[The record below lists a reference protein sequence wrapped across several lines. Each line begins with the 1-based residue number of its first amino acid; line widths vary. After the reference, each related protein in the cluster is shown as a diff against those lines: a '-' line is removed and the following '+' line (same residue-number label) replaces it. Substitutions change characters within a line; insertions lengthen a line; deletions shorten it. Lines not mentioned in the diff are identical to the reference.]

1 MPVTQKKVIKAK
13 KIKEIKT
20 QDVPVLPEKGAK
32 GKGRSKI
39 AALPEIAKKNVA
51 PEVKKPSQKNPLIQ
65 KRPKN
70 FGIGQAIQPRRN
82 VYRFVKWPNL
92 RRPLIALRVFNL
104 CNKYRPMT
112 KQAKKAQLT
121 HRAQK
126 RAGGAPDVP
135 QERRPCFRSGVREV
149 TASVMDPIEIV
160 LFLPA
165 LCRKMGVPYAIVKG
179 KARLGRLVHRKTCTC
194 LAFTTVKAEDKP
206 RLAKIVQTVK
216 TNFND
221 RYDEGVVPTVRI
233 LGLHLRSQ
241 LCNSVLKT
249 GRCGAHGVLWWFG
262 SRILAGSGCGWA
274 SVGRGAAQRGC
285 GGSDDCQG
293 GVKKRKSS
301 AVCGQRL
308 KRRRR
313 TEDRKPHS
321 LRNIAPFSSADLE
334 SKSLMRPP
342 SNTEVANTSSSSLSS
357 NDDCVPLPLFLDTV
371 ASVALAVDRNDVPLV
386 CGPVGCGKTAAIDY
400 LARSRLA
407 STFRMQISEQTD
419 TKALLGVY
427 CCSSNPGV
435 FDWRPGPLIHCMTSG
450 KWLILEDVDKGS
462 ADLPILLSPILRRA
476 KGIASQVLH
485 PNTGEP
491 VLRHP
496 DFRLL
501 LTCRTTSPFL
511 GVPERNPEF
520 ELYFSNCSI
529 IYMDGMSAETIQKI
543 TKALNPD
550 LLPLAKRLLS
560 EFPLL
565 KDIATPTSQ
574 YQRPV
579 CSRDF
584 FKFLSRALKTAGG
597 MDVSLHLY
605 LDALDCFVCSQP
617 VGTASDDAAIQLGG
631 IFNFSRE
638 QALKIWKS
646 RKPKLQISSSL
657 VQVEAGRAVLPIKKS
672 IHWELQLSKSSK
684 QIFAETR
691 LACTIV
697 ERLAVAVERA
707 EPVLLVGETGTGK
720 TSAIQRLALMAGRRL
735 RVLNLSQQSDS
746 VDLLGGFKPV
756 DSRALVNPVKERFES
771 LFMKTFRLE
780 SNRQFLGH
788 IQTCATSGRWRDLL
802 TLLKHPTAAA
812 IRKLAANPEGDGG
825 CGAGSRKALICEW
838 QSLWHE
844 LGALE
849 RRLTVAS
856 SGSST
861 SSSLAFAFI
870 EGVLVRALEDG
881 DWVLLDEINLAP
893 VELLDCL
900 AGLLDSAQNSVTL
913 VDRGDLEP
921 VKRHPDFHLFAAM
934 NPSTD
939 VGKRDLPTGLRN
951 RFTEVR
957 VAELDPEVSIVDR
970 EDLALLVRTY
980 LLALGPSADQIST
993 VVQLYVALRKAAADG
1008 LVDGVGQRPCF
1019 SLRTLCRALTEASR
1033 GYHGSILRSLYEGF
1047 LFSFGSQVG
1056 RNSRPALEHLIQSH
1070 LLATLP
1076 QSSSSKKHKEVLCQ
1090 LFLQPLPLPPTQDG
1104 DSGFICVEGYWIPQ
1118 GPLAKP
1124 QERDGVLNTYV
1135 LTDTVRSNLRDLAR
1149 VVSAAGSLPL
1159 LLQGETSVGKTSLIT
1174 YLAARVGQVCHRINN
1189 HEHTDLQTYLGAYT
1203 AASAVSVCT
1212 SNESGPVPLVFQE
1225 GIFVQAMKQGHWIIL
1240 DELNLA
1246 PTEIL
1251 EALNRVLDENR
1262 ELFITETQEVVKAH
1276 PHFRVFATQN
1286 PPGLYA
1292 GRKVLSRALRNR
1304 FVELNFDPLP
1314 RAELEVIL
1322 EHRSALPRSRAAKMV
1337 EVMHQLQLLRRASDI
1352 FQGKDGFI
1360 TLRDLFR
1367 WGERYR
1373 LATCNRGENQLFDWD
1388 KYLAEQGYILLA
1400 GRARHADEV
1409 KAVADVI
1416 QKVFKRQVVEKNLF
1430 DIHEDTSPVAA
1441 EFLSVVDR
1449 QLSADF
1455 NHVVWTRDMRR
1466 LLVLVGNAVKYNEPI
1481 LLVGET
1487 GCGKTTIC
1495 QVFAELKGQ
1504 TLHCVNCH
1512 QYTEAADFLGG
1523 LRPVRTSHLEGDSG
1537 TGDDNRLFE
1546 WVDGPLVV
1554 AMLQGESFL
1563 LDEISLADDAVLE
1576 RLNSLLEPD
1585 RRLCLAERCGG
1596 GGTTTLSSNDE
1607 ITAAPDFRLFA
1618 TMNPGGDYAKK
1629 ELSPA
1634 LRNRFT
1640 EIWCPS
1646 PTFLS
1651 GDTPKPSLE
1660 IRQRAE
1666 EEDWQ
1671 SIVLHNLRRSDL
1683 SVLALSLKPL
1693 AAAVVDFCWWFA
1705 RGRSEAVCEMGQ
1717 KRTKWCRRPPPTIR
1731 DLLAWVEFM
1740 QNLVSSRK
1748 DFSRASVFNACLH
1761 GAALIFLDSLD
1772 DHPNLQKEEYLFLK
1786 SNSLQVTTGDWFG
1799 FNSVGGINYLLHSLL
1814 MRFSAKQGEGD
1825 SSCRLVDDISRAVV
1839 EFVTGLNL
1847 QPGQCLPELRDSNKR
1862 YGCQPFFIETGPDVS
1877 PSRLDSTRMPLTFS
1891 FNATT
1896 PASNLRRLL
1905 RALQLP
1911 RRALLLEG
1919 SPGVGKTSLI
1929 TALARASG
1937 HRVIRINLS
1946 EATEVTDLIGCDL
1959 PVEGASCGTFAWR
1972 DGPLLQALRHGYWIL
1987 LDEMNLASQS
1997 VLECLNACLDHRGA
2011 IYIPELG
2018 ATFHVKPR
2026 ATHLFACQNPVEEG
2040 GGRKYLPKSFLNR
2053 FTQVHLKP
2061 LTSADQIAILTAI
2074 FTDIPLSHIEA
2085 MVNFNSILQKA
2096 VECGDGF
2103 TAVVGSSWE
2112 FNLRDLCRWGDLLVD
2127 GQRTFGI
2134 NPGLYVYL
2142 LYAARMRSNEEKA
2155 KVVELWDHVAE
2166 QTGLGRCYIPRGYT
2180 YPLEAGKLQI
2190 GLSTWSVEDPI
2201 STRDDDVLILN
2212 EHRPYL
2218 EMLLKI
2224 LQHGWMT
2231 IVVGPRGAGKRSLV
2245 HLAAYLTHR
2254 SIATVALSPSADTVE
2269 LLGAFEQR
2277 ENGGIFTWVDSPL
2290 VQGIKEGHWVMLENA
2305 QLCSPSVLD
2314 RLNSLLEPGGDL
2326 LISERG
2332 LDANGDLVRLKP
2344 HPDFR
2349 LILVVDENAVS
2360 GCNNISRAM
2369 RNRGVEMVFTHDLT
2383 FAKDDMHRLLLST
2396 GLSANAVAALLVF
2409 EASALKRVQALS
2421 PVTPPHKPPV
2431 GALFSAARMIQQLL
2445 SSHGTE
2451 NLFSAVDCDSEEAE
2465 AVAWMGKWHG
2475 DAWKRAFAKALI
2487 DVYARRQMN
2496 KKFAEL
2502 FTKAIC
2508 EFVDTELSV
2517 LLTSAQT
2524 SILPRLN
2531 RSSELFSLNPPL
2543 LDQWRYVLRCVLA
2556 LSPPDSYE
2564 EFHSLLIRL
2573 SAERGFVITFP
2584 IAQPQPVDEFLETIS
2599 DVVNMDKR
2607 WIPGWRCLVDVDS
2620 VDFANWNNRILN
2632 AFLTQFNAT
2641 RAKAVST
2648 SESLTFN
2655 DQMSVVCALEHC
2667 SKGNVPVTF
2676 LEAYPGLSNLQTDF
2690 CTFYNEL
2697 QESFRP
2703 KAESH
2708 PDFYTFL
2715 ATLAKLQ
2722 AWLQQF
2728 GSQPVGAPSDWSER
2742 REFFNHYCR
2751 SPLAATAVNRMMKL
2765 IHRYLPAPI
2774 PRTPCPSARL
2784 NLCHLSWAQLA
2795 LEVQHQI
2802 LHLDSL
2808 DNEEN
2813 EVTDVNIPHLS
2824 SSEALESMRLW
2835 PVLAAGL
2842 TFSLD
2847 NDISVTSDYS
2857 WSPNLSLCLL
2867 VELGVQLGALSR
2879 PRLLELLT
2887 FASEKVCENS
2897 KSFTAF
2903 SRAYSLEFSKPKGL
2917 VEPDLQCE
2925 WRSLSQAVLLVNHA
2939 DIVNSGST
2947 EIACSFAN
2955 WISHQ
2960 QTLSDLFHLLKRLA
2974 PASTRRQ
2981 RIFHQPSN
2989 EIPQLIALSRS
3000 LFCAILTTVCKHSR
3014 GKMSDNSPTT
3024 SSLSEII
3031 SPLQIET
3038 TTDNLKILVDTVNS
3052 CVGSFLAA
3060 YPSLQ
3065 RLIHAFCVCLKG
3077 LSLSPQA
3084 VARAW
3089 IAWGALQMHCAFP
3102 VSPLDPT
3109 IVNAFKI
3116 AITQAELDRLNTD
3129 LRVRAAI
3136 RSIEVG
3142 SCGLPCPTLSAIPHG
3157 GCVDSE
3163 TVQSNVEAGLE
3174 HPLVGAIVR
3183 RRVKIT
3189 GRLERLKS
3197 RQIVDLENAAL
3208 QLRAVS
3214 NSEYAELRRR
3224 LVAFNQNFTDEFL
3237 LDLLERDV
3245 ASSGSALRQWTE
3257 AAATLS
3263 DWFLQP
3269 HRLHPYADVV
3279 EPYLFGVVKV
3289 AHGLRTLIQLDGSKD
3304 DNASSFVTLVDSLST
3319 GLFPTLATTT
3329 TRLHAHREPL
3339 MSPCLELVRQLL
3351 SPKIRRL
3358 LRASSDSS
3366 LWRYHGVDEDGASR
3380 RSIYAD
3386 FRDSV
3391 AHRREATLLR
3401 AEVEYRLH
3409 SYILDLLILDHLS
3422 NPTYFPQTVQFIARL
3437 LKALTGH
3444 LAQRWQRREFRRKR
3458 EAERRAALF
3467 IEAEGRRRKCL
3478 DNLHSTV
3485 FADSKRSTGD
3495 GTHAERCK
3503 RRRDMAEAS
3512 QLPELIDA
3520 SLNEE
3525 VEWRLRFSEA
3535 GAMEAKRC
3543 LANCGPDNSDSLEL
3557 RLSRDDAIQQAVNAI
3572 ERVNAW
3578 YERELS
3584 QTEEAEEEWM
3594 PACIEVVSFVD
3605 RLVFILLHIAGQDLK
3620 DEPSLMEKHW
3630 WRTFLEGY
3638 QFAGHLL
3645 VNAKFSLPAISDKH
3659 SMPSHLLAT
3668 ARLAL
3673 TARDDVEALELEKI
3687 LSFKPPHLQ
3696 QQQQLKAVPVV
3707 GRKHCLDVYRDP
3719 VPKGE
3724 ARKAH
3729 AVMVSIRTRVVEVLQ
3744 EWPEHPALLKIITV
3758 LKRICTFGMSDCLT
3772 KYITAFEMLLAEIQE
3787 WEKNAARHVSLS
3799 TVFKSVCELLVN
3811 WRKLELRCWMAA
3823 LDGATEASSDCCAPL
3838 WFHLQSVFLQS
3849 SSCSS
3854 TDIANNIQNDQCRI
3868 LLEFMEN
3875 GPVGEF
3881 HTRWRLLAAL
3891 HSALTIWPGLPD
3903 TRRVVAQKVVGNV
3916 VWFYGQFIPHVD
3928 RFLLDQ
3934 QKLIRKE
3941 MKNFISVMKW
3951 GDYISFWTMKENVD
3965 RCKRTIHKHIRT
3977 WEGILRQSV
3986 KPCFEASIKTS
3997 IDDPISDTALSVL
4010 EEVQMAKNQDC
4021 GIFQLSPELQKW
4033 LLKVGDGRELPNN
4046 IARLPVLIKR
4056 FKNHVSQIARNATC
4070 LSWVRQLRAC
4080 LGDWMLR
4087 VRDLYRSTHQLDLES
4102 PSQAALF
4109 LVLKEKEGGGQSGKD
4124 KCAKVDGEEL
4134 RKAKDW
4140 TSRYHALQQSKKLAL
4155 NDWFRLS
4162 FGHRRLASASLL
4174 QKPENGQTFS
4184 DDIFDED
4191 LDEISPVEIKDNDYQ
4206 DDICLGLSYR
4216 RGLRKSP
4223 FAKTR
4228 DLLLL
4233 ELGGNFWG
4241 SSVNPLPTSI
4251 YQLDHLISS
4260 NSIHCLQKSASEIL
4274 ARLISL
4280 RSGLPQHPANP
4291 EVVDDLGGREGVER
4305 LLGSL
4310 DDILVNCADG
4320 FEPLGNLY
4328 SIFRKLKSRVEEIK
4342 VSYCGSSTVDTIIPC
4357 SSQMMRKLKASRQ
4370 RIATLASTC
4379 VQQWIRFSETCSS
4392 LSTQPS
4398 QGLKHL
4404 LQANSSCLPL
4414 ESRSCDLP
4422 GAFIDFRSRLEEV
4435 ACRLDQRIPEA
4446 CSAITEDVI
4455 NQQKILQV
4463 AADDFLRCYQ
4473 EIESLTCPNTTLLS
4487 GLLSV
4492 AESISSEVKISGDLI
4507 TLSASNSTISTSFE
4521 GRIDSLITKVLI
4533 SLQDLKHMDKNVD
4546 GERGM
4551 INKLTGCVTALQT
4564 TCIARL
4570 GALIAGLEH
4579 LSPTSSDDILY
4590 LQCLIPLLAS
4600 LLNAVALRLRHL
4612 FALLVSWLSLG
4623 EFLARVAYHLLNDGF
4638 CKPVALS
4645 KVAAA
4650 NDQLSKERSLADDGA
4665 TSAENDQGGGCT
4677 GLNSEGVNT
4686 SGAKDVTK
4694 DLESQEQIEG
4704 TMDQQNQASKDE
4716 KLSQPDW
4723 GEEGIEM
4730 PDDFDGALDD
4740 GSSRKEKGPEAGDD
4754 EENDLQGIDEQMGET
4769 GDEPDELNQEM
4780 WASDGEDDDKND
4792 EEEER
4797 KNADL
4802 DEGGIEDREGSK
4814 SKGSKSTAVNVKP
4827 QSSNDKSC
4835 EDALDIEDE
4844 AEEANDAT
4852 DPPTTAAPDAS
4863 AAPKAVGAETVA
4875 GNGEETEGNASE
4887 AMKQTEQRLAQ
4898 KEAELMETEKES
4910 EEMGNDMIE
4919 EFGEN
4924 MDLQPNSDDFEDI
4937 NESQAPEEV
4946 DSKAPPMEVDDEP
4959 KVGEPSEINLDENS
4973 KPGDSIPPDE
4983 GLVSEYYPG
4992 AGDLNTG
4999 NAGAYDQKFG
5009 VNENQ
5014 EEAVTSDTGGTGEGS
5029 QGNEGNQDSTTSA
5042 LEKADGQ
5049 SSTALPSTANGGTL
5063 PEGPFRRKQ
5072 GPRPTSDQ
5080 RTTLNEKPQQ
5090 QPLCQ
5095 AEILEASAETPSTKE
5110 AGTEVGENS
5119 AVQHVADEVAAK
5131 ATPLTAF
5138 DSATDAQQEEGKDV
5152 GMSENVDDRAKPGAD
5167 PEQQLPMLS
5176 EGIDS
5181 AVPESNPPS
5190 FTTNKSLKVAEESN
5204 QNSFKT
5210 SGADVPTLPKLDM
5223 EVVATLGAQRPPESF
5238 FNTNPAIPPPAQP
5251 LLEALWMAPLPPPL
5265 RHHSGCHDNGA
5276 GERESLALTAALDW
5290 RTCVAR
5296 SSALSV
5302 RLCEALRLVLEPTR
5316 ASRMKGDF
5324 RTGKRLNM
5332 RKIIPY
5338 LASHFRKD
5346 KIWMRRTQPNQRDYR
5361 ILIGVDNS
5369 SSMADNLCKQ
5379 MTFEALA
5386 TVINALNLLEA
5397 GKIGVCSFGESVEV
5411 VHQLG
5416 EPWTN
5421 EMGAEML
5428 AKFDFKQSRTSLTQ
5442 LLVAAVRLM
5451 QVAGEGSGG
5460 GHGTAASQLLL
5471 ILSDGV
5477 FSEDPQSST
5486 LQAAV
5491 RLARDHRLFVVCV
5504 IIDDVK
5510 KKHSIFDLRR
5520 YEGPGRLTPYMDFF
5534 PLPFYLVL
5542 RDVTALPQL
5551 LAEALRQWFELASA
5565 SADGC
5570 GAVSTSVV
5578 SS

>member
-1 MPVTQKKVIKAK
+1 M
-13 KIKEIKT
+13 
-20 QDVPVLPEKGAK
+20 
-32 GKGRSKI
+32 
-39 AALPEIAKKNVA
+39 
-51 PEVKKPSQKNPLIQ
+51 
-65 KRPKN
+65 
-70 FGIGQAIQPRRN
+70 
-82 VYRFVKWPNL
+82 
-92 RRPLIALRVFNL
+92 
-104 CNKYRPMT
+104 
-112 KQAKKAQLT
+112 
-121 HRAQK
+121 
-126 RAGGAPDVP
+126 AG
-135 QERRPCFRSGVREV
+135 
-149 TASVMDPIEIV
+149 
-160 LFLPA
+160 
-165 LCRKMGVPYAIVKG
+165 
-179 KARLGRLVHRKTCTC
+179 
-194 LAFTTVKAEDKP
+194 
-206 RLAKIVQTVK
+206 
-216 TNFND
+216 
-221 RYDEGVVPTVRI
+221 
-233 LGLHLRSQ
+233 
-241 LCNSVLKT
+241 
-249 GRCGAHGVLWWFG
+249 
-262 SRILAGSGCGWA
+262 
-274 SVGRGAAQRGC
+274 
-285 GGSDDCQG
+285 
-293 GVKKRKSS
+293 KKRKSP
-301 AVCGQRL
+301 AVSKHRP

-313 TEDRKPHS
+313 VGDMNPLNVRDV
-321 LRNIAPFSSADLE
+321 APFSSVGPE
-334 SKSLMRPP
+334 SGSPMHSS
-342 SNTEVANTSSSSLSS
+342 SNSEAVNTSNGFVSS
-357 NDDCVPLPLFLDTV
+357 DDNYIPLPSFLDTV

-386 CGPVGCGKTAAIDY
+386 CGPVGCGKTAVIDY
-400 LARSRLA
+400 LARSRLV
-407 STFRMQISEQTD
+407 STFHMQISEQTD

-427 CCSSNPGV
+427 CCSTTPGMFV
-435 FDWRPGPLIHCMTSG
+435 WRPGPLIHCMTSG

-462 ADLPILLSPILRRA
+462 ADLPILLSPILRSA
-476 KGIASQVLH
+476 KDIASQVLH

-496 DFRLL
+496 EFRLL
-501 LTCRTTSPFL
+501 LTCRTISSSVGLSEQTPGL
-511 GVPERNPEF
+511 EF
-520 ELYFSNCSI
+520 YCSNCPI
-529 IYMDGMSAETIQKI
+529 IYMNGMPAETIQKI
-543 TKALNPD
+543 IEARNPD

-560 EFPLL
+560 GFPLL
-565 KDIATPTSQ
+565 NDIATPSSHSH
-574 YQRPV
+574 RLV

-584 FKFLSRALKTAGG
+584 FKFFSRAHKVSGG
-597 MDVSLHLY
+597 ANASLHLY
-605 LDALDCFVCSQP
+605 LDALDCFVCSQSI
-617 VGTASDDAAIQLGG
+617 GTACDDVAIQLGG

-638 QALKIWKS
+638 QALKIFKS
-646 RKPKLQISSSL
+646 RKPELHINRAL
-657 VQVEAGRAVLPIKKS
+657 TQVEAGRGVLPIKKS
-672 IHWELQLSKSSK
+672 IYWELQLSKSSK
-684 QIFAETR
+684 QTFADTR
-691 LACTIV
+691 LACTLV
-697 ERLAVAVERA
+697 ERLAVAVEHA

-771 LFMKTFRLE
+771 LFMRTFRLE

-802 TLLKHPTAAA
+802 TLLKHPAAAA
-812 IRKLAANPEGDGG
+812 IRKLTAHPEGLGG
-825 CGAGSRKALICEW
+825 CGAGSRKASLDEW
-838 QSLWHE
+838 QSLWRE
-844 LGALE
+844 LEALE
-849 RRLTVAS
+849 RRLAVAS
-856 SGSST
+856 SSSST
-861 SSSLAFAFI
+861 SSSSLAFAFI
-870 EGVLVRALEDG
+870 EGALVRALEDG

-951 RFTEVR
+951 RFTELR
-957 VAELDPEVSIVDR
+957 VAELDPEVSTVDR

-980 LLALGPSADQIST
+980 LLALGPSAAQISA
-993 VVQLYVALRKAAADG
+993 VGQLYVALKKAATDG

-1033 GYHGSILRSLYEGF
+1033 GYHGSLLRSLYEGF
-1047 LFSFGSQVG
+1047 LFSFGSQVS
-1056 RNSRPALEHLIQSH
+1056 RSSRPALERLIQSH

-1076 QSSSSKKHKEVLCQ
+1076 QSSSKKDKEALCRQ
-1090 LFLQPLPLPPTQDG
+1090 LFFQPLPLPPTQDG
-1104 DSGFICVEGYWIPQ
+1104 DPGFVCVESYWVPQ
-1118 GPLAKP
+1118 GPLAKSY
-1124 QERDGVLNTYV
+1124 EKDNVGFNTYV

-1203 AASAVSVCT
+1203 AASAASVCT

-1246 PTEIL
+1246 PTEVL

-1286 PPGLYA
+1286 PPGFYA

-1304 FVELNFDPLP
+1304 FVELHFDPLP

-1373 LATCNRGENQLFDWD
+1373 LATCNREGNQLFDWD

-1416 QKVFKRQVVEKNLF
+1416 QKVFKRQVVEKDLF
-1430 DIHEDTSPVAA
+1430 DIHGDTSSVAT

-1449 QLSADF
+1449 QLSAEFD
-1455 NHVVWTRDMRR
+1455 HVVWTRDMRR
-1466 LLVLVGNAVKYNEPI
+1466 LLVLVGNAVKYNEPV

-1495 QVFAELKGQ
+1495 QIFAELNGQ

-1523 LRPVRTSHLEGDSG
+1523 LRPVRTSHLEGDG
-1537 TGDDNRLFE
+1537 GAGDDGRLFE

-1554 AMLQGESFL
+1554 AMLRGESFL

-1596 GGTTTLSSNDE
+1596 GGTTTLSSSDE

-1646 PTFLS
+1646 PTFLPR
-1651 GDTPKPSLE
+1651 DTSKPSSE
-1660 IRQRAE
+1660 MWQGVE

-1671 SIVLHNLRRSDL
+1671 SIVLHNLRRSGL

-1705 RGRSEAVCEMGQ
+1705 RGRSEAVGGMGQ
-1717 KRTKWCRRPPPTIR
+1717 RRTKWCRRPPPTIR

-1740 QNLVSSRK
+1740 QNLANSRN

-1772 DHPNLQKEEYLFLK
+1772 DHPDLQKEEYLFLQP
-1786 SNSLQVTTGDWFG
+1786 NSLQEITSDWFG
-1799 FNSVGGINYLLHSLL
+1799 FDSVGGINYLLLCLL
-1814 MRFSAKQGEGD
+1814 MRFSAKQEEGD
-1825 SSCRLVDDISRAVV
+1825 SSCSLINDVSQAVV
-1839 EFVTGLNL
+1839 EFVKSLNL
-1847 QPGQCLPELRDSNKR
+1847 QPGQCVSELRDSNKR
-1862 YGCQPFFIETGPDVS
+1862 YGCQPFFIETALFRFLFVNLPFLLSAHLTLVGPEVS
-1877 PSRLDSTRMPLTFS
+1877 PSRLDSTRMSLTFS
-1891 FNATT
+1891 LSATT
-1896 PASNLRRLL
+1896 PASNLCRLL

-1919 SPGVGKTSLI
+1919 SPGVGKTSLVA
-1929 TALARASG
+1929 ALARASG

-2018 ATFHVKPR
+2018 TTFHVKPR
-2026 ATHLFACQNPVEEG
+2026 ATRLFACQNPVEEG

-2061 LTSADQIAILTAI
+2061 LTSVDQIAILTAI

-2085 MVNFNSILQKA
+2085 MVQFNSILLKA
-2096 VECGDGF
+2096 VEGGDGF
-2103 TAVVGSSWE
+2103 TVVAGTSWE
-2112 FNLRDLCRWGDLLVD
+2112 FNLRDLCRWGDLLTA

-2142 LYAARMRSNEEKA
+2142 LYAARMRSNDEKA
-2155 KVVELWDHVAE
+2155 KVVELWNHVAE
-2166 QTGLGRCYIPRGYT
+2166 QAGLGRCYIPRGHT
-2180 YPLEAGKLQI
+2180 YPPEAGKLQI
-2190 GLSTWSVEDPI
+2190 GLSTWPFEDPI
-2201 STRDDDVLILN
+2201 SSRDDNGLLILN
-2212 EHRPYL
+2212 KHRPYL

-2231 IVVGPRGAGKRSLV
+2231 IVVGPRGVGKRSLV

-2254 SIATVALSPSADTVE
+2254 PIATVALSPSADTVE

-2277 ENGGIFTWVDSPL
+2277 ENGGMFTWIDSPL

-2332 LDANGDLVRLKP
+2332 LDANGDLVRLTP

-2383 FAKDDMHRLLLST
+2383 VAKDDLHRLLLST
-2396 GLSANAVAALLVF
+2396 GLPANAVTALLVF
-2409 EASALKRVQALS
+2409 EDSALKRVQTAAT
-2421 PVTPPHKPPV
+2421 VTPPRKPPV
-2431 GALFSAARMIQQLL
+2431 AALLSAARMIQQLL
-2445 SSHGTE
+2445 SSYGKE
-2451 NLFSAVDCDSEEAE
+2451 DLFSAADCDSEETE
-2465 AVAWMGKWHG
+2465 AVAWMGKWRG
-2475 DAWKRAFAKALI
+2475 DVWKRAFAKALM
-2487 DVYARRQMN
+2487 DVYARRQTN
-2496 KKFAEL
+2496 KNFAEL
-2502 FTKAIC
+2502 FTKTIC
-2508 EFVDTELSV
+2508 EFVDKELSL

-2524 SILPRLN
+2524 SILPLLN
-2531 RSSELFSLNPPL
+2531 RPSELLSPYSPL
-2543 LDQWRYVLRCVLA
+2543 LNQWRHVLRCVSA
-2556 LSPPDSYE
+2556 LSPSDSYE
-2564 EFHSLLIRL
+2564 AFQSLLIRL
-2573 SAERGFVITFP
+2573 STERGFAITSSP
-2584 IAQPQPVDEFLETIS
+2584 VTQHQSVDEFLETIS
-2599 DVVNMDKR
+2599 DVVDMDKR
-2607 WIPGWRCLVDVDS
+2607 WIPGWRCLVDADS
-2620 VDFANWNNRILN
+2620 ADLATWNHRILN
-2632 AFLTQFNAT
+2632 AFLSQFNAA
-2641 RAKAVST
+2641 RAKIVNT

-2655 DQMSVVCALEHC
+2655 DKMPVICALEHC
-2667 SKGNVPVTF
+2667 SKGNVPLTF
-2676 LEAYPGLSNLQTDF
+2676 FEAYPGLSSLQTDF
-2690 CTFYNEL
+2690 CTSHNEL
-2697 QESFRP
+2697 RESLRP
-2703 KAESH
+2703 EAQSH
-2708 PDFYTFL
+2708 PDFYAFL
-2715 ATLAKLQ
+2715 STLAKLQ

-2728 GSQPVGAPSDWSER
+2728 GSQPIGASSDWLER
-2742 REFFNHYCR
+2742 REFFSHYCR
-2751 SPLAATAVNRMMKL
+2751 SPLATTAAKRVMEL
-2765 IHRYLPAPI
+2765 VHRCLPAPI
-2774 PRTPCPSARL
+2774 PRTHCPPARL

-2795 LEVQHQI
+2795 LEFQNQI
-2802 LHLDSL
+2802 LFHPNPL
-2808 DNEEN
+2808 DNGEN
-2813 EVTDVNIPHLS
+2813 EVTDVNAPCLKLFDAS
-2824 SSEALESMRLW
+2824 ESMRLW

-2842 TFSLD
+2842 VFSLN
-2847 NDISVTSDYS
+2847 NDILVTSDYS

-2887 FASEKVCENS
+2887 FASEKACGNLAS
-2897 KSFTAF
+2897 IIPS
-2903 SRAYSLEFSKPKGL
+2903 SRAYSLELSESGGL
-2917 VEPDLQCE
+2917 VELDLQCE
-2925 WRSLSQAVLLVNHA
+2925 WRSLSQAVLVVNHA
-2939 DIVNSGST
+2939 DTVNSRSSGMT
-2947 EIACSFAN
+2947 CSFAN

-2960 QTLSDLFHLLKRLA
+2960 KTLSDLLHLLKRLA
-2974 PASTRRQ
+2974 PSSTRRQ
-2981 RIFHQPSN
+2981 RIFHKSSN
-2989 EIPQLIALSRS
+2989 EIPQLMALSQS
-3000 LFCAILTTVCKHSR
+3000 LFCAILTAIHKQSR
-3014 GKMSDNSPTT
+3014 GRMSGDSPTT
-3024 SSLSEII
+3024 FSLPEII
-3031 SPLQIET
+3031 SPLQIEAV
-3038 TTDNLKILVDTVNS
+3038 TDNIKIFVDTITS
-3052 CVGSFLAA
+3052 HVGSFLVA

-3065 RLIHAFCVCLKG
+3065 RLMHAFCACLKEP
-3077 LSLSPQA
+3077 SLSPQA

-3089 IAWGALQMHCAFP
+3089 VVWGALQMHCAFP
-3102 VSPLDPT
+3102 ASPLDPT

-3116 AITQAELDRLNTD
+3116 AITQAELNRLNTD

-3142 SCGLPCPTLSAIPHG
+3142 SCGLPCHTSSAIPHT

-3183 RRVKIT
+3183 RRVRVAD
-3189 GRLERLKS
+3189 RLERLKG
-3197 RQIVDLENAAL
+3197 RRVVDLDNAAL

-3224 LVAFNQNFTDEFL
+3224 LVTFSQNFTDEFL

-3245 ASSGSALRQWTE
+3245 TSGRSALRRWTE

-3269 HRLHPYADVV
+3269 HRLHLYADVV
-3279 EPYLFGVVKV
+3279 EPYLMGVAKV
-3289 AHGLRTLIQLDGSKD
+3289 AHGLRTLVQLEVSKD
-3304 DNASSFVTLVDSLST
+3304 DDASSFVTLVDNLST
-3319 GLFPTLATTT
+3319 GLFPTLATTIACPHT
-3329 TRLHAHREPL
+3329 HPEPL

-3351 SPKIRRL
+3351 SPRIRRL
-3358 LRASSDSS
+3358 LRGSSDSS
-3366 LWRYHGVDEDGASR
+3366 LWCRGSEGDGASR
-3380 RSIYAD
+3380 RSIYTD
-3386 FRDSV
+3386 FRDVV
-3391 AHRREATLLR
+3391 AHRHEANLLR
-3401 AEVEYRLH
+3401 VEVEYRLH
-3409 SYILDLLILDHLS
+3409 SYILDLLILDRIS
-3422 NPTYFPQTVQFIARL
+3422 SPTYFPQTVQFISRL
-3437 LKALTGH
+3437 LRALTGH
-3444 LAQRWQRREFRRKR
+3444 LAQRWRRRESRRKR
-3458 EAERRAALF
+3458 DAELRAALF

-3478 DNLHSTV
+3478 DDLHSAV
-3485 FADSKRSTGD
+3485 AARSKRSTGD
-3495 GTHAERCK
+3495 GTHGERRK
-3503 RRRDMAEAS
+3503 RRQEVAEAS

-3535 GAMEAKRC
+3535 GAIEAKRC
-3543 LANCGPDNSDSLEL
+3543 LANCGPDNSDFLEL
-3557 RLSRDDAIQQAVNAI
+3557 RLSRDDAIQQAVNRI
-3572 ERVNAW
+3572 ESVNAW
-3578 YERELS
+3578 CERELA

-3594 PACIEVVSFVD
+3594 PADIEVVRFVD
-3605 RLVFILLHIAGQDLK
+3605 RLVFILLHLAGQYLK
-3620 DEPSLMEKHW
+3620 DESSLMEKHW

-3645 VNAKFSLPAISDKH
+3645 VNAKYALPATSDKH

-3673 TARDDVEALELEKI
+3673 TARDDLEALELEKS
-3687 LSFKPPHLQ
+3687 LSFETPHLQ

-3719 VPKGE
+3719 IPKAE

-3729 AVMVSIRTRVVEVLQ
+3729 AVMVAIRTRVAEVLQ
-3744 EWPEHPALLKIITV
+3744 EWPEHPALLKIVTV
-3758 LKRICTFGMSDCLT
+3758 LNRMCAFVMSDCLT
-3772 KYITAFEMLLAEIQE
+3772 KYITAFEMLLSEMQE

-3799 TVFKSVCELLVN
+3799 IVLKSVCDLLVE
-3811 WRKLELRCWMAA
+3811 WRKMELRCWMAT
-3823 LDGATEASSDCCAPL
+3823 LDSATEASSDRCAPL
-3838 WFHLQSVFLQS
+3838 WFHLQNVFLQPS
-3849 SSCSS
+3849 SASS
-3854 TDIANNIQNDQCRI
+3854 TAITDNIQKDQCQI

-3875 GPVGEF
+3875 GPIGEF
-3881 HTRWRLLAAL
+3881 HARWRLLAAL
-3891 HSALTIWPGLPD
+3891 HSALAVWPGLPD
-3903 TRRVVAQKVVGNV
+3903 TQRVVARKIVGNV
-3916 VWFYGQFIPHVD
+3916 VWFYGQFIPHVNK
-3928 RFLLDQ
+3928 FLLDQ
-3934 QKLIRKE
+3934 QKPIREE

-3951 GDYISFWTMKENVD
+3951 GDYVSFWTMKENVD
-3965 RCKRTIHKHIRT
+3965 RCKRTIHKHIRN

-3986 KPCFEASIKTS
+3986 KPCFEASTKTS
-3997 IDDPISDTALSVL
+3997 IDDPILDNALSVL
-4010 EEVQMAKNQDC
+4010 EDVQMAKDQGC
-4021 GIFQLSPELQKW
+4021 GIFQLPSELQKW
-4033 LLKVGDGRELPNN
+4033 LLKMGDGRELPNN
-4046 IARLPVLIKR
+4046 IVKAP
-4056 FKNHVSQIARNATC
+4056 C

-4087 VRDLYRSTHQLDLES
+4087 VRELSRSTQQLDLES
-4102 PSQAALF
+4102 PSQAALIA
-4109 LVLKEKEGGGQSGKD
+4109 VLKEKEGDGQSGND
-4124 KCAKVDGEEL
+4124 TYAKMDEEEV

-4162 FGHRRLASASLL
+4162 FGHRRLAAASPSQNL
-4174 QKPENGQTFS
+4174 ENGET
-4184 DDIFDED
+4184 FDED
-4191 LDEISPVEIKDNDYQ
+4191 VSDKEFDELPTAEIQGTDYQ

-4216 RGLRKSP
+4216 RGLRKSL

-4228 DLLLL
+4228 GLLLL
-4233 ELGGNFWG
+4233 ELGGNLWG
-4241 SSVNPLPTSI
+4241 SSMNPSAI
-4251 YQLDHLISS
+4251 SMYQLDRLISS
-4260 NSIHCLQKSASEIL
+4260 NSIHNLQRSASEIL

-4280 RSGLPQHPANP
+4280 RSGLPQHPENP

-4310 DDILVNCADG
+4310 DDILVNCADD

-4328 SIFRKLKSRVEEIK
+4328 SIFQKLKSRVEEIQ
-4342 VSYCGSSTVDTIIPC
+4342 VSYCEGSMIDAIIPC
-4357 SSQMMRKLKASRQ
+4357 SSQVMRKLKASRQ

-4398 QGLKHL
+4398 EGLKHL
-4404 LQANSSCLPL
+4404 LQANSGYLPL
-4414 ESRSCDLP
+4414 ESQSCDLP
-4422 GAFIDFRSRLEEV
+4422 SALIDFRSRLEEI
-4435 ACRLDQRIPEA
+4435 ACRLDQRIPQA
-4446 CSAITEDVI
+4446 CIAITENVI
-4455 NQQKILQV
+4455 NQQKLLQT
-4463 AADDFLRCYQ
+4463 AANDFLRCCQ
-4473 EIESLTCPNTTLLS
+4473 EIDSLTCPNTTLLS

-4492 AESISSEVKISGDLI
+4492 AESISTEVKISGDLI
-4507 TLSASNSTISTSFE
+4507 TPPVSNPTVSTSFE
-4521 GRIDSLITKVLI
+4521 NRINSLITKVLI
-4533 SLQDLKHMDKNVD
+4533 SLQDLKHIDSDVE

-4551 INKLTGCVTALQT
+4551 INKLRGCASALQT
-4564 TCIARL
+4564 TCITRL
-4570 GALIAGLEH
+4570 GTLVTSLEH
-4579 LSPTSSDDILY
+4579 LSPISSDDILH
-4590 LQCLIPLLAS
+4590 LRCLTPLLTS

-4612 FALLVSWLSLG
+4612 FALLISWLSLG
-4623 EFLARVAYHLLNDGF
+4623 EFLARVAFRLLNDGF
-4638 CKPVALS
+4638 CKPTALS
-4645 KVAAA
+4645 KVAAT
-4650 NDQLSKERSLADDGA
+4650 NDQLAREGSSAGDGA
-4665 TSAENDQGGGCT
+4665 ASAESDKSGGCT
-4677 GLNSEGVNT
+4677 GLNLEGVDT

-4704 TMDQQNQASKDE
+4704 TMDQKSQASKDE

-4723 GEEGIEM
+4723 GGEGIEM
-4730 PDDFDGALDD
+4730 PDDFDGTLDD
-4740 GSSRKEKGPEAGDD
+4740 GSGREEKGPEAGDD

-4780 WASDGEDDDKND
+4780 WASDGEEDDKD
-4792 EEEER
+4792 EEER

-4802 DEGGIEDREGSK
+4802 DEGGVDDRGGPK
-4814 SKGSKSTAVNVKP
+4814 SKGSKSTAANVNS
-4827 QSSNDKSC
+4827 QSGDDESC
-4835 EDALDIEDE
+4835 GDALDDEDE
-4844 AEEANDAT
+4844 AEEADDAT
-4852 DPPTTAAPDAS
+4852 NTPTTAAPDAS
-4863 AAPKAVGAETVA
+4863 AAAKASGTETVA
-4875 GNGEETEGNASE
+4875 GDGKENEGSASE

-4898 KEAELMETEKES
+4898 EETKLMETENES
-4910 EEMGNDMIE
+4910 EGMGEGMME

-4924 MDLQPNSDDFEDI
+4924 MDLQPNPDDFEDI
-4937 NESQAPEEV
+4937 DESQALEEI
-4946 DSKAPPMEVDDEP
+4946 DSKALPMEVDDEP
-4959 KVGEPSEINLDENS
+4959 EVGEPNEISLDENG
-4973 KPGDSIPPDE
+4973 KLGDSIPPDE
-4983 GLVSEYYPG
+4983 RLVSEYYPG
-4992 AGDLNTG
+4992 VGDLNTG
-4999 NAGAYDQKFG
+4999 NTGAYDQDFG
-5009 VNENQ
+5009 MNENR
-5014 EEAVTSDTGGTGEGS
+5014 EEMVATDISDTGEGS
-5029 QGNEGNQDSTTSA
+5029 QGNEGNQHPTTSA
-5042 LEKADGQ
+5042 SGRAAGQ
-5049 SSTALPSTANGGTL
+5049 SFTTLPSTADRGTL
-5063 PEGPFRRKQ
+5063 PETPIRRRQ

-5080 RTTLNEKPQQ
+5080 RTTLKEKPQQ

-5095 AEILEASAETPSTKE
+5095 TEILEASTEASPTKE
-5110 AGTEVGENS
+5110 AEAETGENG
-5119 AVQHVADEVAAK
+5119 AVQHVADEAVAK
-5131 ATPLTAF
+5131 ATLLTAF
-5138 DSATDAQQEEGKDV
+5138 DSATDAQQEEGKGV
-5152 GMSENVDDRAKPGAD
+5152 GMSENSNDRAEPGVD
-5167 PEQQLPMLS
+5167 PEQQLPMPQ
-5176 EGIDS
+5176 EDTDP
-5181 AVPESNPPS
+5181 AVLESNPPS
-5190 FTTNKSLKVAEESN
+5190 FIPNESLKAAKEEGN
-5204 QNSFKT
+5204 QNNFRA
-5210 SGADVPTLPKLDM
+5210 SGTDVSTLPKLDM
-5223 EVVATLGAQRPPESF
+5223 EIVATLGAQRPPESF
-5238 FNTNPAIPPPAQP
+5238 FSTNPAIQLPAQP
-5251 LLEALWMAPLPPPL
+5251 LLEALWTAPLPQSL
-5265 RHHSGCHDNGA
+5265 RHHSGCNDNDA
-5276 GERESLALTAALDW
+5276 EEREALALAAALDW
-5290 RTCVAR
+5290 RTCVTR
-5296 SSALSV
+5296 SSTLSV

-5338 LASHFRKD
+5338 LASQFRKD

-5411 VHQLG
+5411 VHGLG

-5421 EMGAEML
+5421 EMGAAML
-5428 AKFDFKQSRTSLTQ
+5428 TKFDFKQSRTSLTQ

-5451 QVAGEGSGG
+5451 QASGEGSGG
-5460 GHGTAASQLLL
+5460 GHEAAASQLLL

-5565 SADGC
+5565 NADGC
-5570 GAVSTSVV
+5570 GVGSAPAIPL
-5578 SS
+5578 